1 MENISTIIFDLGGV
15 IMDIDVKK
23 TLHAFS
29 GLGLN

>member
-23 TLHAFS
+23 TLAAFS
-29 GLGLN
+29 CWG